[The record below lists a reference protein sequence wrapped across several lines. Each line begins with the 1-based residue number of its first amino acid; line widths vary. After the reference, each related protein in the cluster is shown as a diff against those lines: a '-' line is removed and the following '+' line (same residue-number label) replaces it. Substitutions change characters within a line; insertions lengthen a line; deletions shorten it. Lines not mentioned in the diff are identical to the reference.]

1 MYQEETGWHF
11 IYAFKKESPCFIKTH
26 LSPNTTFCIR
36 SQQLSC
42 ILFTWSLKEF
52 KSMPLRFQT
61 YPSSL
66 STITVWL
73 FCYWNP
79 SEVRRLLL
87 KHVSSSVSLSL
98 IKQSASMPSRISS
111 ERQLLPK
118 SISKH
123 SAKPFHPFYYLYAHT
138 DVSGYF
144 PEMSVFKYQ
153 AWVLFTPLHLCF
165 HLTELCSEVSKCW
178 WTACPDFSVY

>member
-1 MYQEETGWHF
+1 MSLSLSVKDWFIQQHKEKTSQFYVRDELYQEATDWHF
-11 IYAFKKESPCFIKTH
+11 IYAFKKEPPCFIKTH
-26 LSPNTTFCIR
+26 LSPNTTFCIK
-36 SQQLSC
+36 SLQLSC
-42 ILFTWSLKEF
+42 IRFTWSLKEF

-73 FCYWNP
+73 FCHWNP

-87 KHVSSSVSLSL
+87 KHVSLPVSLSL
-98 IKQSASMPSRISS
+98 IKQSAFPYLF
-111 ERQLLPK
+111 EKDNFCQK

-138 DVSGYF
+138 HSRFWVVPLNVS
-144 PEMSVFKYQ
+144 V
-153 AWVLFTPLHLCF
+153 
-165 HLTELCSEVSKCW
+165 
-178 WTACPDFSVY
+178 